1 MFGKFASLSSA
12 ASSSDTA
19 QLSVSTGIDDW
30 SRLHASADV
39 EVMIWRFGLDTSIP
53 MSRCGPAVAET
64 AEKVWDTVSFLVTCE
79 GSIDLVDDR
88 GRRAGCLIGQIW
100 WIEEEGGR
108 AREARLGENAG
119 RAGGHW
125 THLNCCCWRAG
136 GAGPG
141 TGAQAQVAGESTCTG
156 WVEPNTVELK
166 PKAMLLTSESRR
178 VRALSPPPPPP
189 PVSWAGIPS
198 SSVVATGDKRA
209 VNFRWTNEGPV
220 VGRACAFQ
228 NDRFRLPS
236 AVVRHSSCGALLGPW
251 RGAGG
256 GGALWW

>member
-178 VRALSPPPPPP
+178 VRALSPPSPPPP
-189 PVSWAGIPS
+189 FPGLGYRRRLSSRQGTKGRSISDGRMKGLWWAGLAHSRMIV
-198 SSVVATGDKRA
+198 SVFHRQLSDIHL
-209 VNFRWTNEGPV
+209 V
-220 VGRACAFQ
+220 VPCWAPGEEQ
-228 NDRFRLPS
+228 
-236 AVVRHSSCGALLGPW
+236 
-251 RGAGG
+251 